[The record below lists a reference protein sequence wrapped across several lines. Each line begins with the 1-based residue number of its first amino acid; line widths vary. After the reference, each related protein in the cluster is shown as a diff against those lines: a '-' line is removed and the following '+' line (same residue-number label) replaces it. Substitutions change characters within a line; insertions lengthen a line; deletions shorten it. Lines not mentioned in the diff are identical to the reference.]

1 MVKNELLKKPDTRTV
16 KPERCVQSGCEAE
29 RYPRL
34 GSSVTLAAALVSVKL
49 QLAKI
54 LSMVKNELLKKPDTR
69 AVKPE
74 QRVQSGCEA
83 ERYPRLGSGGSPV
96 SKLY

>member
-1 MVKNELLKKPDTRTV
+1 MS
-16 KPERCVQSGCEAE
+16 PERNVVK
-29 RYPRL
+29 RTPRL
-34 GSSVTLAAALVSVKL
+34 GSSVTLAAARVSVKL

-74 QRVQSGCEA
+74 RRVQSGCEA
-83 ERYPRLGSGGSPV
+83 ERYPRLGSGGSPGLAGENY
-96 SKLY
+96 SGK